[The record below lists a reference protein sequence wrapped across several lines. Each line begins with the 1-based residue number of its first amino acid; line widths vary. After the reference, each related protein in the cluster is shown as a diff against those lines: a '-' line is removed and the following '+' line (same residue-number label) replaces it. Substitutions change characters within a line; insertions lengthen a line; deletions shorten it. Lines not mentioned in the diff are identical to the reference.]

1 MHHFTPFS
9 WLSCTLSSPR
19 HAFLWTSRLK
29 THQPAAALPP
39 SPPPL
44 TVRRRPQE
52 NLEKRLGNFSWPERL
67 EECRATLII
76 MTCDEAENQRPLAG
90 TKRPNSRPVMAE
102 FQPGNKKAKIE
113 VTLASSESG
122 QLSQIESEFQILKS
136 LIPDIANRQQINEVS
151 FPF

>member
-1 MHHFTPFS
+1 
-9 WLSCTLSSPR
+9 
-19 HAFLWTSRLK
+19 
-29 THQPAAALPP
+29 
-39 SPPPL
+39 
-44 TVRRRPQE
+44 
-52 NLEKRLGNFSWPERL
+52 
-67 EECRATLII
+67 

-90 TKRPNSRPVMAE
+90 TKRPAMAE

-151 FPF
+151 FFSLSILIIE